1 MLRLHIHPENPQ
13 PRLMQ
18 QVVQAL
24 NDDKIVIYPTDTCYA
39 IGCKISNKSGVERI
53 SRLLQLNDKYVF
65 GLLCQDLSQVSQ
77 YAEVDNQQFR
87 ILKANTPSE
96 IAFILSAT
104 KMTPKHLHNKAKQ
117 IAIRINQHI
126 INQQLIEQLNEPL
139 LVCDLK
145 VNDEILDDPE
155 QIELQFEKLV
165 DIFVDSGYGLAM
177 SSTIVDLSCD
187 DVQVLHHGL
196 GHFDG

>member
-13 PRLMQ
+13 TRLMQ

-39 IGCKISNKSGVERI
+39 IGCKIGNKSGVERI
-53 SRLLQLNDKYVF
+53 NRLLQLNDKYTF
-65 GLLCQDLSQVSQ
+65 SLLCQDLSQVSQ

-117 IAIRINQHI
+117 ITVRVNQHI

-139 LVCDLK
+139 LVCDLM

-165 DIFVDSGYGLAM
+165 DVFIDNGYGLAIN
-177 SSTIVDLSCD
+177 STLVDISTGEI
-187 DVQVLHHGL
+187 QVLSQGL
-196 GHFDG
+196 GDI

>member
-13 PRLMQ
+13 ARLMQ
-18 QVVQAL
+18 QVMQAL

-39 IGCKISNKSGVERI
+39 IGCKIGNKSGVERI
-53 SRLLQLNDKYVF
+53 SRLLQLNDKYTF
-65 GLLCQDLSQVSQ
+65 SLLCQDLSQVSQ

-117 IAIRINQHI
+117 IAIRVNQHI

-139 LVCDLK
+139 LVCDLM
-145 VNDEILDDPE
+145 VNDEILDDLE

-165 DIFVDSGYGLAM
+165 DVFIDNGYGLAIN
-177 SSTIVDLSCD
+177 STLVDISTGEI
-187 DVQVLHHGL
+187 QVLSQGL
-196 GHFDG
+196 GEIN

>member
-1 MLRLHIHPENPQ
+1 MLRLYIHPENPQ

-39 IGCKISNKSGVERI
+39 IGCKIGNKSGVERI
-53 SRLLQLNDKYVF
+53 SRLLQLNDKYTF
-65 GLLCQDLSQVSQ
+65 SLLCQDLSQVSQ

-87 ILKANTPSE
+87 ILKTNTPSE
-96 IAFILSAT
+96 IAFILSAS
-104 KMTPKHLHNKAKQ
+104 KMTPKYLHNKVKQ

-139 LVCDLK
+139 LVCDLM

-155 QIELQFEKLV
+155 QIELQFDKLV
-165 DIFVDSGYGLAM
+165 DVFIDNGYGMSM
-177 SSTIVDLSCD
+177 SSTLVDISTGEI
-187 DVQVLHHGL
+187 QVLSQGL
-196 GHFDG
+196 GEIN